1 MTSLATD
8 RPPTPESSIPISV
21 PLPMTIHSRCL
32 AGYSPRE
39 TYPKVIIFPIK
50 AEYLG
55 LFPGAIPGAK
65 DIPQCF
71 KDSPRHALLK
81 ILRFDQLFLA
91 RV

>member
-1 MTSLATD
+1 M
-8 RPPTPESSIPISV
+8 SV

-50 AEYLG
+50 AEYRHWAMG
-55 LFPGAIPGAK
+55 LFPGAK
-65 DIPQCF
+65 NVPQCF

-81 ILRFDQLFLA
+81 IPRSDQLFLA
-91 RV
+91 PV